1 MSKYYNRMT
10 TTVEDLTDIL
20 AMLRSEPR
28 SRITSDTLLRED
40 LGVDGDDWDEILV
53 TITQHW
59 GDTDFTSFNF
69 YDYFREEPQLHALYI
84 CLKDFWSGK
93 RLRPLTVGHLAAVID
108 RGQWFEPEPLS
119 A

>member
-1 MSKYYNRMT
+1 MSKYHNGM

-40 LGVDGDDWDEILV
+40 LGVNGDDWDEILV
-53 TITQHW
+53 AITQRW
-59 GDTDFTSFNF
+59 GETDFTSFNF

-84 CLKDFWSGK
+84 WLKDFWNGK
-93 RLRPLTVGHLAAVID
+93 CLRPLTVGHLAAVID